1 MKILQTKITTI
12 DDFSYSINVINKLFT
27 LEQELVLATYESEYE
42 RMQKSMR
49 KKRINCYDNYAYRN
63 RTSLYLKNKLFY
75 SKLTAK
81 SETIVEIAKTG
92 TSLATTSEEKANKG
106 KNN

>member
-42 RMQKSMR
+42 RMQKEHE
-49 KKRINCYDNYAYRN
+49 KE
-63 RTSLYLKNKLFY
+63 KN
-75 SKLTAK
+75 
-81 SETIVEIAKTG
+81 
-92 TSLATTSEEKANKG
+92 
-106 KNN
+106 